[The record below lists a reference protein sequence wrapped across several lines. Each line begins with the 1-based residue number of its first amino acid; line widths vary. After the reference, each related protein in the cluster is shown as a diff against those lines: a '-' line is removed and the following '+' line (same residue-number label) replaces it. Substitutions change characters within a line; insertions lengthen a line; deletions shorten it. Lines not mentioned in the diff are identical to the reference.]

1 MASRRRVGLALA
13 GGVAKG
19 IAHIGVIKAL
29 LELRVP
35 IDAIAGTSSGSLVG
49 GLTASG
55 FTPDKI
61 EELTRKT
68 KWRDLVRPVLP
79 RLGLL
84 DSGPMQRFLTTI
96 LGDRRIEDLAIPF
109 AAVATD
115 IETGREVIL
124 TQGPLAQA
132 VRASCAVPGFFR
144 PVRIDGR
151 LLVDGGVSNNVP
163 ANIPRRLGADF
174 VIAVD
179 LSGRLGEGLTRPSV
193 LSILLR
199 SFEIMQHEKR
209 AIEVK
214 GADVVIRP
222 RVEGIGLINLEAV
235 DAYIAAGYEAT
246 MAQKETLADLMEQV
260 RRRSFFSFLSP
271 RRWRSATRG

>member
-1 MASRRRVGLALA
+1 MAPRKKVGLALS

-29 LELRVP
+29 IELGVP

-49 GLTASG
+49 ALAAAGV
-55 FTPDKI
+55 TP
-61 EELTRKT
+61 EEMEQLTRQT
-68 KWRDLVRPVLP
+68 RWRDLVRPVLP

-84 DSGPMQRFLTTI
+84 DSGPMQRFLTSL
-96 LGDRRIEDLAIPF
+96 LGDRRIEDLAVPY
-109 AAVATD
+109 AAIATD
-115 IETGREVIL
+115 IETGQEVVL
-124 TQGPLAQA
+124 TRGPVAQA

-163 ANIPRRLGADF
+163 ANVPRRLGVDF

-179 LSGRLGEGLTRPSV
+179 LSGRLGPELTRKSV

-199 SFEIMQHEKR
+199 SFEIMQHDKR

-222 RVEGIGLINLEAV
+222 RVEGIGLVNLDAV
-235 DAYIAAGYEAT
+235 DAYLAAGYEAT

-260 RRRSFFSFLSP
+260 RRRPFFSFLSP
-271 RRWRSATRG
+271 RRGRPAAQG